1 MRKELRITIL
11 KLVVGYIAL
20 VVICFLIDSEFEKDI
35 AIMKSVVYSSGR
47 LLLVGIILGL
57 LIKTIDIKILKTKQ
71 KIIVVCLTLIIAVL
85 PGCLYWMLLV
95 NISSEY
101 IDAAKYYLLLTG
113 VFIGE
118 SCTTNR

>member
-101 IDAAKYYLLLTG
+101 VDAAKYFLLLAG

>member
-1 MRKELRITIL
+1 MRKELGLAIL

-20 VVICFLIDSEFEKDI
+20 VVICSLIDSEFEKDI

-101 IDAAKYYLLLTG
+101 VDAAKYFLLLAG